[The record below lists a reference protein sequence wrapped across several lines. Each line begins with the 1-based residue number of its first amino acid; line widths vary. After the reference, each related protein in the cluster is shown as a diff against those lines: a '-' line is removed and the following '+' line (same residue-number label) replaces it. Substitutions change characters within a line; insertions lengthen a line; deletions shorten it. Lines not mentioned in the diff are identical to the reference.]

1 MKQRPTAACSCQGL
15 GHSEQRGNRK
25 DPPAHSAS
33 LYTCVYPY
41 LRHYCDDMSWNVGTG
56 TAIGQ
61 IGEECQ
67 HDPLDPT
74 RDDPPKARPEHIHAT
89 HQKPHPSARTKLYR
103 HKQKQNQNVSSQT
116 HDNETK
122 RKEKKRNITNTRQNQ
137 KQTQSRSLS
146 IPRNFA
152 NLILPRGFVK
162 ISAGFSLPGT

>member
-41 LRHYCDDMSWNVGTG
+41 IRHYCDDTSWNVRTG

-67 HDPLDPT
+67 HDPLDLT

-89 HQKPHPSARTKLYR
+89 HRKPHLSARTKLYR
-103 HKQKQNQNVSSQT
+103 HNKNRTKTHHRKHLTTKQ
-116 HDNETK
+116 TK
-122 RKEKKRNITNTRQNQ
+122 RKKRNITNTRRNQ
-137 KQTQSRSLS
+137 KQTQSCSPS